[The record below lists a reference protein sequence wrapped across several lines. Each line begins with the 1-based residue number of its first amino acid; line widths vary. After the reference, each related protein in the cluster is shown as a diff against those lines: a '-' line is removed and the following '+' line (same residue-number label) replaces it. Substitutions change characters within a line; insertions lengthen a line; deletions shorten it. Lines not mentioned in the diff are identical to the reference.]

1 MEIYNADNHSNQ
13 LYSVQS
19 HQHVLE
25 RFDYEDKFVLKD
37 SIATISSNNPNWIL
51 EVSMWGHETNPDTV
65 SSIIQF
71 K

>member
-1 MEIYNADNHSNQ
+1 M
-13 LYSVQS
+13 QS